1 MSTVKHVLG
10 ISGGKDS
17 AALAI
22 YMKDKYPALDVTYYF
37 TDTGKELDET
47 YQLIERL
54 EGYLGED
61 KNGNKVK
68 VERLMSE
75 DARKSGQ
82 DPFDYYYKV
91 YRGYLPSQQARW
103 CTKFMKIQPF
113 EAFVGDAPT
122 LSYVG
127 IRGDEEREGYLSK
140 KANIQAIFPFRRN
153 IWSEDVIRLVL
164 DNNRMDHVVDLYAT
178 ELSGTKLD
186 LVAQVVCKPIE
197 KIENDRMGNAKRQ
210 SEKLNRLLEQGI
222 VPFNRMVF
230 QFLKDTSLPLS
241 REVDYALLENEDVLD
256 KPAIF
261 KLLEDSGVG
270 IPGYYDRKEFTVGE
284 QKGTYARSRSG
295 CYFCFFQQRIEWV
308 WLYEQHPELFAK
320 AMKYENEDE
329 GFTWAQG
336 ESLKDL
342 IHPRRIEQIKA
353 EALNKQVGPSNNR
366 LLSILQESDDRECLT
381 CFL

>member
-1 MSTVKHVLG
+1 MNEVKHVLG

-22 YMKDKYPALDVTYYF
+22 YMKDRYPQLELNYYF

-54 EGYLGED
+54 EGYLG
-61 KNGNKVK
+61 KKVA
-68 VERLMSE
+68 RLESE
-75 DARKSGQ
+75 DAMKSGQ

-91 YRGYLPSQQARW
+91 FRGYLPSSQARW
-103 CTKFMKIQPF
+103 CTSLMKIQPF
-113 EAFVGDAPT
+113 EAFVGAAPT

-127 IRGDEEREGYLSK
+127 IRGDEDREGYISTK
-140 KANIQAIFPFRRN
+140 PNIQAIFPFRRN
-153 IWSEDVIRLVL
+153 IWSDGVIRIVL
-164 DNNRMDHVVDLYAT
+164 DNAQIEHVADLYAS

-186 LVAQVVCKPIE
+186 LVQQVLRKPMEQIA
-197 KIENDRMGNAKRQ
+197 NDRMGNARRQ
-210 SEKLNRLLEQGI
+210 AEKLNRVLDLG
-222 VPFNRMVF
+222 VAPFNRVVF
-230 QFLKDTSLPLS
+230 RFLKDLDMPISTLA
-241 REVDYALLENEDVLD
+241 DYALLENEEMLVKAD
-256 KPAIF
+256 IF
-261 KLLEDSGVG
+261 RLLEESGVG
-270 IPGYYDRKEFTVGE
+270 IPGYYDQKEFTVGD
-284 QKGTYARSRSG
+284 KRGTYARSRSG

-308 WLYEQHPELFAK
+308 WLYEQHPDLFAK

-353 EALNKQVGPSNNR
+353 DALAKNKDKSSNK
-366 LLSILQESDDRECLT
+366 LLSILEDGDDRECLT

>member
-1 MSTVKHVLG
+1 MSEVKHVLG

-22 YMKDKYPALDVTYYF
+22 YMKDRYPQLDLTYYF

-54 EGYLGED
+54 EGYLG
-61 KNGNKVK
+61 KKVA
-68 VERLMSE
+68 RLES
-75 DARKSGQ
+75 DAAKKSGQ

-91 YRGYLPSQQARW
+91 FRGYLPSSQARW
-103 CTKFMKIQPF
+103 CTKLMKIEPF

-127 IRGDEEREGYLSK
+127 IRGDEDREGYISTK
-140 KANIQAIFPFRRN
+140 PNIQAIFPFRRN
-153 IWSEDVIRLVL
+153 IWSDGVIRAVL
-164 DNNRMDHVVDLYAT
+164 DNAKIEHVVDLYAG

-186 LVAQVVCKPIE
+186 LVQQVLRKPMEQIA
-197 KIENDRMGNAKRQ
+197 NDRMGNARRQ
-210 SEKLNRLLEQGI
+210 AEKLNRVLDLG
-222 VPFNRMVF
+222 VAPFNRVVF
-230 QFLKDTSLPLS
+230 RFLKELDMPISTLA
-241 REVDYALLENEDVLD
+241 DYALLENEEVLVKAD
-256 KPAIF
+256 IF
-261 KLLEDSGVG
+261 RLLEDSGVG
-270 IPGYYDRKEFTVGE
+270 VPGYYEQKEFAVGDK
-284 QKGTYARSRSG
+284 KGTYARSRSG

-308 WLYEQHPELFAK
+308 WLYEQHPDLFAK

-353 EALNKQVGPSNNR
+353 EALAKGKDRSSNK
-366 LLSILQESDDRECLT
+366 LLSILQEDDERACLT

>member
-1 MSTVKHVLG
+1 MSEVRHVLG

-22 YMKDKYPALDVTYYF
+22 YMKDRYPQLDLTYYF

-54 EGYLGED
+54 ESYLG
-61 KNGNKVK
+61 KKVA
-68 VERLMSE
+68 RLESDE
-75 DARKSGQ
+75 AKKSGQ

-91 YRGYLPSQQARW
+91 FRGYLPSSQARW
-103 CTKFMKIQPF
+103 CTKLMKIEPF

-127 IRGDEEREGYLSK
+127 IRGDEDREGYIST

-153 IWSEDVIRLVL
+153 IWSDGVIRTVL
-164 DNNRMDHVVDLYAT
+164 DNTKIEHVADLYAG

-186 LVAQVVCKPIE
+186 LVQQVLRKPIE
-197 KIENDRMGNAKRQ
+197 QIANDRMGNARRQ
-210 SEKLNRLLEQGI
+210 AEKLNRVLDLG
-222 VPFNRMVF
+222 VAPFNRVVF
-230 QFLKDTSLPLS
+230 RFLKDLDMPISTLA
-241 REVDYALLENEDVLD
+241 DYALLENEEVLVKAD
-256 KPAIF
+256 IF
-261 KLLEDSGVG
+261 RLLEDSGVG
-270 IPGYYDRKEFTVGE
+270 VPGYYEPKEFAVGE
-284 QKGTYARSRSG
+284 KKGTYARSRSG

-308 WLYEQHPELFAK
+308 WLYEQHPGLFAK

-353 EALNKQVGPSNNR
+353 EALAKGKDKCSNK
-366 LLSILQESDDRECLT
+366 LLSILQEDDERACLT

>member
-17 AALAI
+17 AALAV
-22 YMKDKYPALDVTYYF
+22 YMKKRYPSLDLSYYF

-47 YQLIERL
+47 YTLLNNIER
-54 EGYLGED
+54 YLG
-61 KNGNKVK
+61 KKIV
-68 VERLMSE
+68 RLKAQ
-75 DARKSGQ
+75 DAEKANE
-82 DPFDYYYKV
+82 DPFDYFYKV
-91 YRGYLPSQQARW
+91 FRGYLPSSQARW
-103 CTKFMKIQPF
+103 CTKFMKIHPF

-127 IRGDEEREGYLSK
+127 IRGDEDREGYISTK
-140 KANIQAIFPFRRN
+140 PNIQAIFPFRKN
-153 IWSEDVIRLVL
+153 IWSDGVVSMVL
-164 DNNRMDHVVDLYAT
+164 DNARTEHVSELYAS
-178 ELSGTKLD
+178 ELNGNKLD
-186 LVAQVVCKPIE
+186 GVRQVLRKPIE
-197 KIENDRMGNAKRQ
+197 YIANDRMGNARRQ
-210 SEKLNRLLEQGI
+210 SEKLNRLLEHGV
-222 VPFNRMVF
+222 VPFNRVVF
-230 QFLKDTSLPLS
+230 RYLKDSSMPISQLM
-241 REVDYALLENEDVLD
+241 DYALLENEEVLVKAD
-256 KPAIF
+256 IF
-261 KLLEDSGVG
+261 ALLEDSGVG

-308 WLYEQHPELFAK
+308 WLYEQHPDLFAK

-342 IHPRRIEQIKA
+342 IQPRRIEQIKA
-353 EALNKQVGPSNNR
+353 EALAKGKNRSSNK
-366 LLSILQESDDRECLT
+366 LLSIIQEEDERACLT

>member
-54 EGYLGED
+54 NGYLG
-61 KNGNKVK
+61 KKI
-68 VERLMSE
+68 VELKAE
-75 DARKSGQ
+75 DAEKADQ
-82 DPFDYYYKV
+82 DPFDYFYKMF
-91 YRGYLPSQQARW
+91 RGYLPSQQARW
-103 CTKFMKIQPF
+103 CTERLKIQPF
-113 EAFVGDAPT
+113 EKFIGTDPT
-122 LSYVG
+122 ISYVG
-127 IRGDEEREGYLSK
+127 IRGDEDREGYLSR
-140 KANIQAIFPFRRN
+140 KAHVQAIFPFRRN

-164 DNNRMDHVVDLYAT
+164 NNDRIGHLIDLYSRET
-178 ELSGTKLD
+178 SSSKLD
-186 LVAQVVCKPIE
+186 VVAQVLRRPIE
-197 KIENDRMGNAKRQ
+197 VVLNDRMGNAARQ
-210 SEKLNRLLEQGI
+210 TEKLNRLLELG
-222 VPFNRMVF
+222 VATFNHVVF
-230 QFLKDTSLPLS
+230 QFLKDTNLPLAQ
-241 REVDYALLENEDVLD
+241 EVDFALLDNEDVLIKED
-256 KPAIF
+256 IF
-261 KLLEDSGVG
+261 RLLESTVG
-270 IPGYYDRKEFTVGE
+270 IPAYYERKEFEVNGK
-284 QKGTYARSRSG
+284 KGTYARSRSG

-308 WLYEQHPELFAK
+308 WLYEQHPDLFAK

-342 IHPRRIEQIKA
+342 IHPRRIAQIKA
-353 EALNKQVGPSNNR
+353 DALVKNVTKSSNK
-366 LLSILQESDDRECLT
+366 LLSILQEDDERACLT

>member
-1 MSTVKHVLG
+1 MGEVKHVLG

-22 YMKDKYPALDVTYYF
+22 YVKDRYPTLDLTYYF

-54 EGYLGED
+54 EGYLG
-61 KNGNKVK
+61 KKVM
-68 VERLMSE
+68 RLESDE
-75 DARKSGQ
+75 AKKSGQ

-91 YRGYLPSQQARW
+91 FRGYLPSSQARW
-103 CTKFMKIQPF
+103 CTKLMKIEPF

-127 IRGDEEREGYLSK
+127 IRGDEDREGYISTK
-140 KANIQAIFPFRRN
+140 PNIQAIFPFRRN
-153 IWSEDVIRLVL
+153 IWSDGVIRRVL
-164 DNNRMDHVVDLYAT
+164 DNATIEHVADLYAS
-178 ELSGTKLD
+178 ELNGTKLD
-186 LVAQVVCKPIE
+186 LVQQVLRKPMEQIA
-197 KIENDRMGNAKRQ
+197 NDRMGNARRQ
-210 SEKLNRLLEQGI
+210 SEKLNRVLDLG
-222 VPFNRMVF
+222 VAPFNRVVF
-230 QFLKDTSLPLS
+230 RFLKDLEMPISTLA
-241 REVDYALLENEDVLD
+241 DYPLLENEEVLVKAD
-256 KPAIF
+256 IF
-261 KLLEDSGVG
+261 RLLEESGVG
-270 IPGYYDRKEFTVGE
+270 VPGYYHQKEFSVGDK
-284 QKGTYARSRSG
+284 KGTYARSRSG

-308 WLYEQHPELFAK
+308 WLYEQHPDLFAK
-320 AMKYENEDE
+320 AMQYENEDE

-353 EALNKQVGPSNNR
+353 EALAKGKEKSSNK
-366 LLSILQESDDRECLT
+366 LLSILQEEDERTCLT

>member
-1 MSTVKHVLG
+1 MSEVKHVLG

-22 YMKDKYPALDVTYYF
+22 YMKDCYPQLDLTYYF

-54 EGYLGED
+54 EGYLG
-61 KNGNKVK
+61 KKVA
-68 VERLMSE
+68 RLESDEAM
-75 DARKSGQ
+75 KSGQ

-91 YRGYLPSQQARW
+91 FRGYLPSSQARW
-103 CTKFMKIQPF
+103 CTKLMKIEPF

-127 IRGDEEREGYLSK
+127 IRGDEDREGYISTK
-140 KANIQAIFPFRRN
+140 PNIQAIFPFRRN
-153 IWSEDVIRLVL
+153 IWSDGVIRAVL
-164 DNNRMDHVVDLYAT
+164 DNAKIEHVTDLYAS
-178 ELSGTKLD
+178 ELSGTKLE
-186 LVAQVVCKPIE
+186 LVQQVLRKPMEQIA
-197 KIENDRMGNAKRQ
+197 NDRMGNARRQ
-210 SEKLNRLLEQGI
+210 AEKLNRVLDLG
-222 VPFNRMVF
+222 VAPFNRVVF
-230 QFLKDTSLPLS
+230 RFLKDMDMPISTLA
-241 REVDYALLENEDVLD
+241 DYALLENEEVLVKAD
-256 KPAIF
+256 IF
-261 KLLEDSGVG
+261 RLLEDSGVG
-270 IPGYYDRKEFTVGE
+270 VPGYYEQKEFAVGDK
-284 QKGTYARSRSG
+284 KGTYARSRSG

-308 WLYEQHPELFAK
+308 WLYEQHPDLFAK

-353 EALNKQVGPSNNR
+353 EALARGKDRSSNR
-366 LLSILQESDDRECLT
+366 LLSILQDEDERACLT

>member
-1 MSTVKHVLG
+1 MSEVKHVLG

-22 YMKDKYPALDVTYYF
+22 YMKDRYPHLDLTYYF

-54 EGYLGED
+54 EGYLG
-61 KNGNKVK
+61 KKVA
-68 VERLMSE
+68 RLESE
-75 DARKSGQ
+75 DAMKSGQ

-91 YRGYLPSQQARW
+91 FRGYLPSSQARW
-103 CTKFMKIQPF
+103 CTKEMKIKPF

-127 IRGDEEREGYLSK
+127 IRGDEDREGYLSK
-140 KANIQAIFPFRRN
+140 KTNIQAIFPFRRN
-153 IWSEDVIRLVL
+153 IWSEDVIRMVL
-164 DNNRMDHVVDLYAT
+164 DNDRMEHVVDLYAA
-178 ELSGTKLD
+178 ELTGTKLD
-186 LVAQVVCKPIE
+186 LVAQVVRKPIE
-197 KIENDRMGNAKRQ
+197 HIANDRMGNAKRQ
-210 SEKLNRLLEQGI
+210 AEKLNRLLEQGV
-222 VPFNRMVF
+222 VPFNRVVF
-230 QFLKDTSLPLS
+230 QYLKDTELPLS

-261 KLLEDSGVG
+261 RLLEESGVG
-270 IPGYYDRKEFTVGE
+270 IPGYYDQKEFTVGDK
-284 QKGTYARSRSG
+284 KGTYARSRSG

-308 WLYEQHPELFAK
+308 WLYEQHPDLFAK
-320 AMKYENEDE
+320 AMRYENQDE

-353 EALNKQVGPSNNR
+353 EALAKNKNKSSNK
-366 LLSILQESDDRECLT
+366 LLSILQEDDERACLT

>member
-1 MSTVKHVLG
+1 MNEVKHVLG

-22 YMKDKYPALDVTYYF
+22 YMKDRYPQLELNYYF

-54 EGYLGED
+54 EGYLG
-61 KNGNKVK
+61 KKVA
-68 VERLMSE
+68 RLESE
-75 DARKSGQ
+75 DAMKSGQ

-91 YRGYLPSQQARW
+91 FRGYLPSSQARW
-103 CTKFMKIQPF
+103 CTSLMKIQPF
-113 EAFVGDAPT
+113 EAFVGAAPT

-127 IRGDEEREGYLSK
+127 IRGDEDREGYISTK
-140 KANIQAIFPFRRN
+140 PNIQAIFPFRRN
-153 IWSEDVIRLVL
+153 IWSDGVIRIVL
-164 DNNRMDHVVDLYAT
+164 DNAQIEHVTDLYAS

-186 LVAQVVCKPIE
+186 LVQQVLRKPMEQIA
-197 KIENDRMGNAKRQ
+197 NDRMGNARRQ
-210 SEKLNRLLEQGI
+210 AEKLNRVLDLG
-222 VPFNRMVF
+222 VAPFNRVVF
-230 QFLKDTSLPLS
+230 RFLKDLDMPISTLA
-241 REVDYALLENEDVLD
+241 DYALLENEEVLVKAD
-256 KPAIF
+256 IF
-261 KLLEDSGVG
+261 RLLEESGVG
-270 IPGYYDRKEFTVGE
+270 IPGYYDQKEFTVGDK
-284 QKGTYARSRSG
+284 KGTYARSRSG

-353 EALNKQVGPSNNR
+353 DALAKGKDKSSNK
-366 LLSILQESDDRECLT
+366 LLSILEEDDERACLT

>member
-1 MSTVKHVLG
+1 MSEVKHVLG

-22 YMKDKYPALDVTYYF
+22 YMKDRYPLLDLTYYF

-54 EGYLGED
+54 ESYLG
-61 KNGNKVK
+61 KKVA
-68 VERLMSE
+68 RLESDE
-75 DARKSGQ
+75 AKKSGQ

-91 YRGYLPSQQARW
+91 FRGYLPSSQARW
-103 CTKFMKIQPF
+103 CTKLMKIEPF
-113 EAFVGDAPT
+113 EAFVGDVPT

-127 IRGDEEREGYLSK
+127 IRGDEDREGYIST

-153 IWSEDVIRLVL
+153 IWSDGVIRTVL
-164 DNNRMDHVVDLYAT
+164 DNAKIEHVADLYAG
-178 ELSGTKLD
+178 ELNGTKLE
-186 LVAQVVCKPIE
+186 LVQQVLRKPIE
-197 KIENDRMGNAKRQ
+197 QIANDRMGNARRQ
-210 SEKLNRLLEQGI
+210 AEKLNRVLDLG
-222 VPFNRMVF
+222 VAPFNRVVF
-230 QFLKDTSLPLS
+230 RFLKDLDMPVSALA
-241 REVDYALLENEDVLD
+241 DYALLENEQVLVKAD
-256 KPAIF
+256 IF
-261 KLLEDSGVG
+261 RLLEDSGVG
-270 IPGYYDRKEFTVGE
+270 VPGYYEQKEFAVGE

-308 WLYEQHPELFAK
+308 WLYEQHPDLFAK

-342 IHPRRIEQIKA
+342 IDPRRIEQIKA
-353 EALNKQVGPSNNR
+353 EALAKGKDKSSNK
-366 LLSILQESDDRECLT
+366 LLSILQEDDERSCLT

>member
-22 YMKDKYPALDVTYYF
+22 YMKDKYPSLDVTYYF

-54 EGYLGED
+54 EGYLG
-61 KNGNKVK
+61 KKIA
-68 VERLMSE
+68 RLE
-75 DARKSGQ
+75 AADAKKSGEN
-82 DPFDYYYKV
+82 PFDYYYKV

-103 CTKFMKIQPF
+103 CTKFMKIHPF

-127 IRGDEEREGYLSK
+127 IRGDEDREGYISTK
-140 KANIQAIFPFRRN
+140 PNIQAIFPFRKN
-153 IWSEDVIRLVL
+153 IWSDGVIRMVL
-164 DNNRMDHVVDLYAT
+164 DNAKMEHITDLYAS
-178 ELSGTKLD
+178 ELSGTKLE
-186 LVAQVVCKPIE
+186 VARQVLTKPLEQIP
-197 KIENDRMGNAKRQ
+197 NDRLGNASRQ
-210 SEKLNRLLEQGI
+210 AEKLNRLLEHG
-222 VPFNRMVF
+222 VAPFNRVVF
-230 QFLKDTSLPLS
+230 RFLKETSMPISHL
-241 REVDYALLENEDVLD
+241 VDYELLDNDDVLVKADIFALLEDC
-256 KPAIF
+256 
-261 KLLEDSGVG
+261 GVG
-270 IPGYYDRKEFTVGE
+270 IPGYYDQKPFTVGDR
-284 QKGTYARSRSG
+284 QGTYARSRSG
-295 CYFCFFQQRIEWV
+295 CYFCFFQKRIEWV
-308 WLYEQHPELFAK
+308 WLYEQHPDLFAK
-320 AMKYENEDE
+320 AMAYENEDE

-353 EALNKQVGPSNNR
+353 DALNKPADPGSNR
-366 LLSILQESDDRECLT
+366 LLSILQETDDRECLT

>member
-1 MSTVKHVLG
+1 MSEVRHVLG

-22 YMKDKYPALDVTYYF
+22 YMKDRYPQLDLTYYF

-54 EGYLGED
+54 EGYLG
-61 KNGNKVK
+61 KKVTRLES
-68 VERLMSE
+68 VE
-75 DARKSGQ
+75 AKKSGQ

-91 YRGYLPSQQARW
+91 FRGYLPSSQARW
-103 CTKFMKIQPF
+103 CTKLMKIEPF

-127 IRGDEEREGYLSK
+127 IRGDEDREGYISTK
-140 KANIQAIFPFRRN
+140 PNIQAIFPFRRN
-153 IWSEDVIRLVL
+153 IWSDGVIRTVL
-164 DNNRMDHVVDLYAT
+164 DNAKNEHVADLYAS
-178 ELSGTKLD
+178 ELSGTKLN
-186 LVAQVVCKPIE
+186 LVQQVLRKPIE
-197 KIENDRMGNAKRQ
+197 QIANDRMGNARRQ
-210 SEKLNRLLEQGI
+210 AEKLNRVLDLG
-222 VPFNRMVF
+222 VAPFNRVVF
-230 QFLKDTSLPLS
+230 RFLKDLDMPISTLA
-241 REVDYALLENEDVLD
+241 DYALLESEEVLVKAD
-256 KPAIF
+256 IF
-261 KLLEDSGVG
+261 RLLEDSGVG
-270 IPGYYDRKEFTVGE
+270 IPGYYEQKEFAVGDK
-284 QKGTYARSRSG
+284 KGTYARSRSG

-308 WLYEQHPELFAK
+308 WLYEQHPDLFAK

-353 EALNKQVGPSNNR
+353 EALAKGKDKSSNK
-366 LLSILQESDDRECLT
+366 LLSILQEEDERACLT

>member
-1 MSTVKHVLG
+1 MSEVKHVLG

-22 YMKDKYPALDVTYYF
+22 YMKDKYPSLDVTYYF

-54 EGYLGED
+54 EGYLGKPIAKLE
-61 KNGNKVK
+61 
-68 VERLMSE
+68 SE

-113 EAFVGDAPT
+113 EAFVGDSPT

-127 IRGDEEREGYLSK
+127 IRGDEEREGYLSRK
-140 KANIQAIFPFRRN
+140 SNIQAIFPFRRN
-153 IWSEDVIRLVL
+153 IWSEDVIKFVL
-164 DNNRMDHVVDLYAT
+164 DNQRSEQVAELYAS
-178 ELSGTKLD
+178 ELSGKQLD
-186 LVAQVVCKPIE
+186 VVTQVLRRPVDY
-197 KIENDRMGNAKRQ
+197 IENDRLGNGRRQ
-210 SEKLNRLLEQGI
+210 VEKLNRLLAHG
-222 VPFNRMVF
+222 VATFNRVAFHMLRGSPF
-230 QFLKDTSLPLS
+230 PLGL
-241 REVDYALLENEDVLD
+241 ETNYALLENEDVLD
-256 KPAIF
+256 KAAIF
-261 KLLEDSGVG
+261 RLLEDSGVG
-270 IPGYYDRKEFTVGE
+270 IPGYYDQKEFTVGE
-284 QKGTYARSRSG
+284 RKGTYARSRSG

-308 WLYEQHPELFAK
+308 WLYEQHPDLFAK

-353 EALNKQVGPSNNR
+353 EALNKQTGPSNNR
-366 LLSILQESDDRECLT
+366 LLSILQETDDRECLT

>member
-1 MSTVKHVLG
+1 MSEVKHVLG

-22 YMKDKYPALDVTYYF
+22 YMKDRYPQLDLTYYF

-54 EGYLGED
+54 EGYLG
-61 KNGNKVK
+61 KKVA
-68 VERLMSE
+68 RLESE
-75 DARKSGQ
+75 DAMKSGQ
-82 DPFDYYYKV
+82 DPFDYYYKIF
-91 YRGYLPSQQARW
+91 RGYLPSSQARW
-103 CTKFMKIQPF
+103 CTKVMKIEPF
-113 EAFVGDAPT
+113 EVFVGEAPT

-127 IRGDEEREGYLSK
+127 IRGDEDREGYLSK
-140 KANIQAIFPFRRN
+140 KSNIQAIFPFRRN
-153 IWSEDVIRLVL
+153 IWSEDVIRMVL
-164 DNNRMDHVVDLYAT
+164 DNDRIEHVVDLYAS

-186 LVAQVVCKPIE
+186 LVAQVLRKSIE
-197 KIENDRMGNAKRQ
+197 QIANDRMGNTKRQ
-210 SEKLNRLLEQGI
+210 AEKLNRLLEQGV
-222 VPFNRMVF
+222 VPFNRVVF
-230 QFLKDTSLPLS
+230 QYLKDTELPLS

-261 KLLEDSGVG
+261 RLLEESGVG
-270 IPGYYDRKEFTVGE
+270 IPGYYDQKEFTVGDK
-284 QKGTYARSRSG
+284 KGTYARSRSG

-308 WLYEQHPELFAK
+308 WLYEQHPDLFAK

-353 EALNKQVGPSNNR
+353 EALAKDKDKSSNK
-366 LLSILQESDDRECLT
+366 LLSILKEDDERACLT

>member
-1 MSTVKHVLG
+1 MSALKHVLG

-22 YMKDKYPALDVTYYF
+22 YMKDKYPSLDLTYYF

-54 EGYLGED
+54 EGYLGKPIAKLE
-61 KNGNKVK
+61 
-68 VERLMSE
+68 SE

-91 YRGYLPSQQARW
+91 FRGYLPSSQARW
-103 CTKFMKIQPF
+103 CTKVMKIQPF
-113 EAFVGDAPT
+113 EDFVGDAPT
-122 LSYVG
+122 VSYVG
-127 IRGDEEREGYLSK
+127 IRGDEDREGYLSRK
-140 KANIQAIFPFRRN
+140 PNIQAIFPFRRN
-153 IWSEDVIRLVL
+153 IWSEDVIKLVL
-164 DNNRMDHVVDLYAT
+164 DNGRIGQVAELYAT
-178 ELSGTKLD
+178 ELSGTQLD
-186 LVAQVVCKPIE
+186 VVVQAVRKPIE
-197 KIENDRMGNAKRQ
+197 HIANDRKGNARRQ
-210 SEKLNRLLEQGI
+210 AEKLNRLLEHGV
-222 VPFNRMVF
+222 VPFNRIAFRM
-230 QFLKDTSLPLS
+230 LKESTLPLGQ
-241 REVDYALLENEDVLD
+241 EVDYALLENEDVLG

-261 KLLEDSGVG
+261 RLLEESGVG
-270 IPGYYDRKEFTVGE
+270 IPGYYDKKEFTVGE

-308 WLYEQHPELFAK
+308 WLYEQHPDLFAK

-353 EALNKQVGPSNNR
+353 EALAKNKDKSSNR
-366 LLSILQESDDRECLT
+366 LLSILEETDERACLS

>member
-54 EGYLGED
+54 NGYLG
-61 KNGNKVK
+61 KKI
-68 VERLMSE
+68 VELKAE
-75 DARKSGQ
+75 DAEKADQ
-82 DPFDYYYKV
+82 DPFDYFYKMF
-91 YRGYLPSQQARW
+91 RGYLPSQQARW
-103 CTKFMKIQPF
+103 CTERLKIQPF
-113 EAFVGDAPT
+113 EKFIGTDPT
-122 LSYVG
+122 VSYVG
-127 IRGDEEREGYLSK
+127 IRGDEDREGYLSR
-140 KANIQAIFPFRRN
+140 KAHVQAIFPFRRN

-164 DNNRMDHVVDLYAT
+164 NNDRIGHLIDLYSRET
-178 ELSGTKLD
+178 SSSKLD
-186 LVAQVVCKPIE
+186 VVAQVLRRPIE
-197 KIENDRMGNAKRQ
+197 VVLNDRMGNAARQ
-210 SEKLNRLLEQGI
+210 TEKLNRLLELG
-222 VPFNRMVF
+222 VATFNHVVF
-230 QFLKDTSLPLS
+230 QFLKDTNLPLAQ
-241 REVDYALLENEDVLD
+241 EVDFALLDNEDVLIKED
-256 KPAIF
+256 IF
-261 KLLEDSGVG
+261 RLLESTVG
-270 IPGYYDRKEFTVGE
+270 IPAYYERKEFEVNGK
-284 QKGTYARSRSG
+284 KGTYARSRSG

-308 WLYEQHPELFAK
+308 WLYEQHPDLFAK

-342 IHPRRIEQIKA
+342 IHPRRIAQIKA
-353 EALNKQVGPSNNR
+353 DALVKNVTKSSNK
-366 LLSILQESDDRECLT
+366 LLSILQEDDERACLT

>member
-1 MSTVKHVLG
+1 MSQVKHVLG

-22 YMKDKYPALDVTYYF
+22 YMRDKYPQLKMTYYF

-47 YQLIERL
+47 YQLLDRLDSYFGEDNKIVRL
-54 EGYLGED
+54 EAA
-61 KNGNKVK
+61 
-68 VERLMSE
+68 
-75 DARKSGQ
+75 DAQKANEN
-82 DPFDYYYKV
+82 PFDYFYKV

-127 IRGDEEREGYLSK
+127 IRGDEDREGYISTK
-140 KANIQAIFPFRRN
+140 SNIQAIFPFRKN
-153 IWSEDVIRLVL
+153 IWSDGVIRTVL
-164 DNNRMDHVVDLYAT
+164 DNAKTEHLCDLYAS
-178 ELSGTKLD
+178 EFSGNRLD
-186 LVAQVVCKPIE
+186 VVHQVLRKPIDQ
-197 KIENDRMGNAKRQ
+197 IANDRLGNARRQ
-210 SEKLNRLLEQGI
+210 AEKLNRVLEHGV
-222 VPFNRMVF
+222 VPFNRVVF
-230 QFLKDTSLPLS
+230 RFLKETGMPISHLA
-241 REVDYALLENEDVLD
+241 DYPLLENEDVLVKAD
-256 KPAIF
+256 IF
-261 KLLEDSGVG
+261 RLLEDSGVG
-270 IPGYYDRKEFTVGE
+270 VPGYYDEKEFTVGE

-295 CYFCFFQQRIEWV
+295 CYFCFFQKRIEWV

-320 AMKYENEDE
+320 AMAYENEDE

-342 IHPRRIEQIKA
+342 VHPRRIEQIKA
-353 EALNKQVGPSNNR
+353 EALSKPGGSSTTSIR
-366 LLSILQESDDRECLT
+366 LVDILDDSPDARECLT

>member
-1 MSTVKHVLG
+1 MSEVKHVLG

-22 YMKDKYPALDVTYYF
+22 YMKDRYPQLELTYYF

-54 EGYLGED
+54 EGYLG
-61 KNGNKVK
+61 KKVA
-68 VERLMSE
+68 RLESE
-75 DARKSGQ
+75 DAMKSGQ
-82 DPFDYYYKV
+82 DPFDYYYKIF
-91 YRGYLPSQQARW
+91 RGYLPSSQARW
-103 CTKFMKIQPF
+103 CTKVMKIEPF
-113 EAFVGDAPT
+113 EVFVGEAPT

-127 IRGDEEREGYLSK
+127 IRGDEDREGYLSK

-153 IWSEDVIRLVL
+153 IWSEDVIRMVL
-164 DNNRMDHVVDLYAT
+164 DNERMEHVVDLYAS

-186 LVAQVVCKPIE
+186 LVAQVLSKPIE
-197 KIENDRMGNAKRQ
+197 HIANDRMGNVKRQ
-210 SEKLNRLLEQGI
+210 AEKLNRLLEQGV
-222 VPFNRMVF
+222 VPFNRVVF
-230 QFLKDTSLPLS
+230 QYLKDTELPLS

-261 KLLEDSGVG
+261 RLLEESGVG
-270 IPGYYDRKEFTVGE
+270 IPGYYDQKEFTLGDK
-284 QKGTYARSRSG
+284 KGTYARSRSG

-308 WLYEQHPELFAK
+308 WLYEQHPDLFAK

-353 EALNKQVGPSNNR
+353 EALAKNKDKSSNK
-366 LLSILQESDDRECLT
+366 LLSILQEDDERACLT

>member
-1 MSTVKHVLG
+1 MSALKHVLG

-22 YMKDKYPALDVTYYF
+22 YMKDKYPSLDLTYYF

-47 YQLIERL
+47 YHLIERL
-54 EGYLGED
+54 EGYLGKPIAKLE
-61 KNGNKVK
+61 
-68 VERLMSE
+68 SE

-91 YRGYLPSQQARW
+91 FRGYLPSQQARW
-103 CTKFMKIQPF
+103 CTERMKIQPF

-127 IRGDEEREGYLSK
+127 IRGDEDREGYLSRK
-140 KANIQAIFPFRRN
+140 PNIQAIFPFRRL
-153 IWSEDVIRLVL
+153 IWSADVTRLVM
-164 DNNRMDHVVDLYAT
+164 DNTKIDHVAELYASEVNT
-178 ELSGTKLD
+178 HALD
-186 LVAQVVCKPIE
+186 VVVQTLRRPIE
-197 KIENDRMGNAKRQ
+197 QIANDRMGNARRM
-210 SEKLNRLLEQGI
+210 SEKIDRLLEYGTAA
-222 VPFNRMVF
+222 FNRVVF
-230 QFLKDTSLPLS
+230 SFLKDTGLPMS
-241 REVDYALLENEDVLD
+241 HAEDYVLLENEDVLTKAD
-256 KPAIF
+256 ILR
-261 KLLEDSGVG
+261 LLEDSGVG
-270 IPGYYDRKEFTVGE
+270 IPGYYEEKEFTVGE
-284 QKGTYARSRSG
+284 QKGMYSRSRSG

-308 WLYEQHPELFAK
+308 WLYEQHPDLFAK

-353 EALNKQVGPSNNR
+353 EALAKNRDRSSNR
-366 LLSILQESDDRECLT
+366 LLSILEETDDRACLT

>member
-1 MSTVKHVLG
+1 MSEVKHVLG

-22 YMKDKYPALDVTYYF
+22 YMKDRYPLLDLTYYF

-54 EGYLGED
+54 EGYLGKKVARLESIEA
-61 KNGNKVK
+61 KN
-68 VERLMSE
+68 
-75 DARKSGQ
+75 SGQ
-82 DPFDYYYKV
+82 DPFDYYYRV
-91 YRGYLPSQQARW
+91 FRGYLPSSQARW
-103 CTKFMKIQPF
+103 CTKLMKIEPF
-113 EAFVGDAPT
+113 EAFVGNAPT

-127 IRGDEEREGYLSK
+127 IRGDEDREGYISTK
-140 KANIQAIFPFRRN
+140 PNIQAIFPFRRN
-153 IWSEDVIRLVL
+153 IWSDGVIRTVL
-164 DNNRMDHVVDLYAT
+164 DNAKIEHVADLYAS

-186 LVAQVVCKPIE
+186 LVQQVLRKPMEQIA
-197 KIENDRMGNAKRQ
+197 NDRMGNARRQ
-210 SEKLNRLLEQGI
+210 AEKLHRVLDLG
-222 VPFNRMVF
+222 VAPFNRVVF
-230 QFLKDTSLPLS
+230 RFLKDLEMPISTLA
-241 REVDYALLENEDVLD
+241 DYALLENEEVLVKAD
-256 KPAIF
+256 IF
-261 KLLEDSGVG
+261 RLLEDSGVG
-270 IPGYYDRKEFTVGE
+270 VPGYYEQKEFAVGDK
-284 QKGTYARSRSG
+284 KGTYARSRSG

-308 WLYEQHPELFAK
+308 WLYEQHPDLFAK

-353 EALNKQVGPSNNR
+353 EALAKGKDKSSNK
-366 LLSILQESDDRECLT
+366 LLSILQEEDERACLT

>member
-1 MSTVKHVLG
+1 MSKLKHVLG

-22 YMKDKYPALDVTYYF
+22 YLKDKYPSLDLTYYF

-54 EGYLGED
+54 EGYLGKPIAKLE
-61 KNGNKVK
+61 
-68 VERLMSE
+68 SE

-91 YRGYLPSQQARW
+91 FRGYLPSSGARW
-103 CTKFMKIQPF
+103 CTQRMKIEPF
-113 EAFVGDAPT
+113 EVFVGDAPT

-127 IRGDEEREGYLSK
+127 IRGDEDREGYLSRK
-140 KANIQAIFPFRRN
+140 PNIQAIFPFRRLL
-153 IWSEDVIRLVL
+153 WSADVTRLVM
-164 DNNRMDHVVDLYAT
+164 DNSKIDHVAELYAS
-178 ELSGTKLD
+178 EVNSHALD
-186 LVAQVVCKPIE
+186 VVVQTLRRPIE
-197 KIENDRMGNAKRQ
+197 QIANDRMGNARRM
-210 SEKLNRLLEQGI
+210 SEKIDRLLEYGTAA
-222 VPFNRMVF
+222 FNRVVF
-230 QFLKDTSLPLS
+230 RFLKDTGLPVS
-241 REVDYALLENEDVLD
+241 HAEDYALLDNEDVLTKAD
-256 KPAIF
+256 II
-261 KLLEDSGVG
+261 KLLEESGVG
-270 IPGYYDRKEFTVGE
+270 IPGYYDEKVFTLGE
-284 QKGTYARSRSG
+284 RKGTYARSRSG

-308 WLYEQHPELFAK
+308 WLYEQHPDLFAK

-353 EALNKQVGPSNNR
+353 EALAKGKDKSSNK
-366 LLSILQESDDRECLT
+366 LLSILQEEDERACLT